1 MNMSPQDYQTAD
13 WYLFVWLI
21 AHGFEVKRID
31 RTNERKCQFCFEQSV
46 ELVGAVN
53 DFWKNGIVKVQDF
66 VLAIKKAKV
75 LLHADSF

>member
-1 MNMSPQDYQTAD
+1 MHLEDYQTAD

-21 AHGFEVKRID
+21 ANGFEVKRID
-31 RTNERKCQFCFEQSV
+31 RTNERKCQFCFERSV
-46 ELVGAVN
+46 ELISAI
-53 DFWKNGIVKVQDF
+53 DEFWKNGIVKVQDF

>member
-1 MNMSPQDYQTAD
+1 MHSQDFQTAD

-21 AHGFEVKRID
+21 AHGFEVKSID
-31 RTNERKCQFCFEQSV
+31 RTNERKCQFCFEQSA
-46 ELVGAVN
+46 ELISAVN
-53 DFWKNGIVKVQDF
+53 EFWKNGIVKVQDF